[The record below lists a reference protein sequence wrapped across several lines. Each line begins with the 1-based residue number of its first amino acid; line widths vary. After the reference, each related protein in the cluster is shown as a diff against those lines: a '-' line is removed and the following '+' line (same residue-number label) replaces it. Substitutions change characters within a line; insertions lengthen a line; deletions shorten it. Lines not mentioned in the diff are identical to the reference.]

1 MVKIVDGLGIIF
13 LVDSRILEACWKS
26 KFIYLGIGTSCTL
39 LASWLGAQ
47 VVKGPW
53 ILSLDEWVDLLVN
66 PLLSKRPLLFKR
78 RMNVM
83 FISTTCGWIQCTL
96 KKTI

>member
-78 RMNVM
+78 SPSPHHSHQ
-83 FISTTCGWIQCTL
+83 IITHSS
-96 KKTI
+96 